1 MCRAHCLASARSPR
15 SASDHKSERI
25 DDCVGGSQS
34 TISSL
39 GTGEAPENDAYGIVP
54 RELRKTS
61 MVERKMEAMG
71 SKAAKIR
78 VAEPLS
84 DRLASLLRP
93 IVRCV

>member
-1 MCRAHCLASARSPR
+1 MPGALFGEREVAPERVRSQVGG
-15 SASDHKSERI
+15 I